1 MRRQLTPSVRQEDMM
16 NIKASLLNRITWMAS
31 ILAIPFVLFLM
42 FRPDWGTISSVLV
55 VVSYSYLGF
64 IGGSG
69 FLMAFLI
76 RFGVVVFVFSPRD
89 KQSMFYRMNRDCAA
103 LDKKIWGNI
112 FSKKYYDTFLEEEEN
127 HDRRTTESN
136 TTSD

>member
-1 MRRQLTPSVRQEDMM
+1 
-16 NIKASLLNRITWMAS
+16 MAS

-42 FRPDWGTISSVLV
+42 FGPDWGTLSSVLV
-55 VVSYSYLGF
+55 VMSYSYLGF

-69 FLMAFLI
+69 LLMAFLI
-76 RFGVVVFVFSPRD
+76 RFGVVVFVFLPRD

-112 FSKKYYDTFLEEEEN
+112 FSKKYYDTFLEEEEEEN